1 MRIAFHE
8 LEYIFER
15 IDGRLMTMK
24 RYLKLLVLV
33 LLALGVLQPTFAEEP
48 LPPDEAFKLKVL
60 FKDKNTL
67 VAELAPAKNHYLYKN
82 KVRFAVKNPSSVLI
96 KEIRLPPGEVKNDQF
111 FGTMEIYKKPMV
123 AAITL
128 DRTPKAKG
136 FTLLANYQGCNEKL
150 GVCYSPIEK
159 SLDLVLP

>member
-1 MRIAFHE
+1 
-8 LEYIFER
+8 
-15 IDGRLMTMK
+15 MK
-24 RYLKLLVLV
+24 PYLKLFI
-33 LLALGVLQPTFAEEP
+33 LALFTLGILQPSFAEEP
-48 LPPDEAFKLKVL
+48 LPPDVAFKLKVS

-82 KVRFAVKNPSSVLI
+82 KVRFAVENPSGVLI

-111 FGTMEIYKKPMV
+111 FGAMEIYKKPML

-136 FTLLANYQGCNEKL
+136 FTLLATYQGCNEKL
-150 GVCYSPIEK
+150 GLCYPPIQK
-159 SLDLVLP
+159 SLNLVLP